1 MVACGWKCAG
11 ISEHGGERRGAAD
24 GCVQSR
30 QRQLGPNVGGAAAAK
45 AGSWRVDLGAGP
57 LKHRPTFRKAP
68 DRGFRITRF
77 PFFLSEGEEQ
87 AARPCGRHRG
97 LLGVTIQASQ
107 TFSPARILGLLRW
120 SRLGRFPRVAVFPRR
135 RLRNALATD
144 CFDLLS
150 HDTFHS
156 VVVPTSRAL

>member
-24 GCVQSR
+24 GCVQSG

-45 AGSWRVDLGAGP
+45 AGSWRVDLGEGP

-120 SRLGRFPRVAVFPRR
+120 SRLEGFQGLPYSRGGDSEM
-135 RLRNALATD
+135 RLRPIASI
-144 CFDLLS
+144 CFLTTLFTLS
-150 HDTFHS
+150 LY
-156 VVVPTSRAL
+156 PSRAL